1 MIRKQRM
8 TFRELLKL
16 SHREYTAYRTRSR
29 TTVITIGAMFG
40 ISLAMLFVAQGLE
53 NMVLKYA
60 GDATGDGV
68 YLASSFESGEA
79 NLISNRIQ
87 KFGGEIVNFT
97 SEQKA
102 EISETIPES
111 VLIAKFTNL
120 KNAYEYYSKADA
132 RELHYSA
139 DDYQIV
145 ELFSNQV
152 SAYRYF
158 RDKNKDFIRP
168 ASFVLMAISAFI
180 LAFTMA
186 ILIASSTK
194 TFVLYRSIGA
204 SRGQIL
210 LIYFMYLLEL
220 CVRATVFAIVV
231 ALVLAGVT
239 TAVGWNYLLERL
251 ATLYPD
257 TTKFWPILIGVNW
270 SCLGTIISIFLV
282 APVSFLLCLDQFSNK
297 NIAQKLKED

>member
-1 MIRKQRM
+1 M

-120 KNAYEYYSKADA
+120 KNAYEYY
-132 RELHYSA
+132 
-139 DDYQIV
+139 Q
-145 ELFSNQV
+145 
-152 SAYRYF
+152 
-158 RDKNKDFIRP
+158 NK
-168 ASFVLMAISAFI
+168 
-180 LAFTMA
+180 
-186 ILIASSTK
+186 
-194 TFVLYRSIGA
+194 
-204 SRGQIL
+204 
-210 LIYFMYLLEL
+210 
-220 CVRATVFAIVV
+220 
-231 ALVLAGVT
+231 
-239 TAVGWNYLLERL
+239 
-251 ATLYPD
+251 
-257 TTKFWPILIGVNW
+257 
-270 SCLGTIISIFLV
+270 
-282 APVSFLLCLDQFSNK
+282 
-297 NIAQKLKED
+297 